1 MIKLFTDTSANLP
14 LHLVR
19 RYNITVLPFSYT
31 LNGVEAEN
39 GAETEFDGKAFYD
52 AMRSGADVK
61 TSMINIVSFLLP
73 FEDALQNGDDVLYV
87 GMSGGISG
95 TANAAAIAA
104 ADLKESYPER
114 RICAVDSLAASLGE
128 GLQVIEA
135 AQMIEAGDSFDEIES
150 HLMKRRETMCQFFT
164 VDDLEYLKRGG
175 RITGAAAFVG
185 TVLHINPLLRG
196 DEIGR
201 IVLCGKARG
210 MKRALDALAEKFD
223 KLAADKAAPIGIAHA
238 DNESGM
244 ELLLGKLR
252 DCGFTGECL
261 SVCYEPVTGSHVGPG
276 TVALFYRG
284 TGRELSDPAAGEKQ
298 SIPA

>member
-14 LHLVR
+14 LHLVQ

-31 LNGVEAEN
+31 VNGVEAEN
-39 GAETEFDGKAFYD
+39 SAETEFDGKAFYD

-150 HLMKRRETMCQFFT
+150 QLMKRRETMCQFFT

-223 KLAADKAAPIGIAHA
+223 KLVADKAAPIGIAHA

-244 ELLLGKLR
+244 ESLLGKLR
-252 DCGFTGECL
+252 DRGFTGECL

-276 TVALFYRG
+276 TVALFFQG
-284 TGRELSDPAAGEKQ
+284 IHK
-298 SIPA
+298 